1 MDMKRQFHY
10 IFFACTIAFTVIC
23 GILMTRV
30 NVNAD
35 MTKYLPDDSQM
46 KRGLDIVSSVF
57 GDAAQV
63 SGSDVHIMF
72 DSISPAEI
80 SGMCTLLKAYPDV
93 NDVTYRYSADSAHTV
108 FDLAVPKTVNQKA
121 LGKQIAKRFG
131 GNCVVETSQ
140 DGATPP
146 ISVMIIAAV
155 LVMIVLFLMAQSWF
169 EPVVILLTMGIAVV
183 LNMGTN
189 ALLPSV
195 SITTNFIGSIL
206 QAVLSLDYCIILLN
220 RYRQEQ
226 NEHTD
231 RQTAVFAAN
240 RAVKKAAPSVLS
252 SALTTIVG
260 LLMLCFMRLKIGA
273 DMGIV
278 LAKGVAC
285 SLICTFTVMP
295 SLMLLF
301 RRVIN
306 KTAKRV
312 YVPSTDK
319 LARFVT
325 SHKIPMMIGAVML
338 FFASWYFSQ
347 RTTIFFSANAESKIE
362 EVFPSPN
369 PMLVIYDTQDEAS
382 IPALADSLMA
392 LPSVQTIISYP
403 TLLGQQLTPTE
414 MTNHISSLAT
424 LMADQMP
431 EGVSLASPEVKAIL
445 TPEMMQIAY
454 FMRATHGQ
462 EQKMTFPDLARFMHS
477 HISSNP
483 LFASYLNDD
492 MRKQIALLQSM
503 LDMPAAPS
511 EPTEPIVS
519 ASAEQS
525 LNANSL
531 NPNSLNDTS
540 HIQHPTSDIQHP
552 TSDIQHPTSDIQHP
566 TSNIQ
571 HPTSDILHQTSN
583 IQHPTSNILH
593 PTSTIPLVPFI
604 EQLNIDHTSSLTI
617 EMRKLTDTTAI
628 RLPMSVDEMAF
639 FIGSTPTQTRLV
651 YGYAPGKKKL
661 TPLQYVHLLTDDLF
675 NRPGL
680 QGLISPEQR
689 NKLTLRT
696 QLMDLA
702 NANASL
708 SPAEMNTLLG
718 SFGMDGF
725 SEDQLLAML
734 AEPASSTLDTVHP
747 TPDTVHPTPYIQH
760 PTSDI
765 QHPTSNIQHPTSDIQ
780 HPTPDIQHPTSNI
793 QHPTSNI
800 QQPTPADLQAELF
813 IELVFG
819 GKEYTPAQMASKLSR
834 LMKLSGVKS
843 APVTADQMSLLY
855 TYYGSVHSACDTM
868 RLGLDQL
875 LTYVCDTLIYDTR
888 LADMVPNSAHEQV
901 AGVKEQVIGGM
912 GQLRQP
918 SHSLFVVLT
927 SLPVESAQTYAFVDT
942 LMSKADAHLAHDH
955 YYLGESVM
963 YSEMKAGFGHEMN
976 VVTLL
981 TVLAIFLIVALTFR
995 SLIVPTILVVTV
1007 MTAFYVNVVMAG
1019 LISGQVLYLAYLIVQ
1034 AILMGATIDYGILF
1048 ANYYR
1053 ENRKTMPQYEAV
1065 SAAYRGSIRTILT
1078 SGIIMVI
1085 APGVMA
1091 VLIDDLMIS
1100 NIVRSLAIGA
1110 FMAVLLILTVVPAV
1124 LVALDRLVVYGKK
1137 NRFSTPAEE
1146 FETEEVVHLEK
1157 SEEKASSTEVSE
1169 SATK

>member
-10 IFFACTIAFTVIC
+10 IFFACTIALTVIC

-63 SGSDVHIMF
+63 SGSDVHVMF

-306 KTAKRV
+306 KTAKPV

-403 TLLGQQLTPTE
+403 TLLGQQLTPAE

-483 LFASYLNDD
+483 LFASYLDDD

-531 NPNSLNDTS
+531 NPNSLNDNSLNDTS
-540 HIQHPTSDIQHP
+540 NIQHPTSDIQHQ
-552 TSDIQHPTSDIQHP
+552 TSDIQHPTSDTLHP

-571 HPTSDILHQTSN
+571 HPTS
-583 IQHPTSNILH
+583 
-593 PTSTIPLVPFI
+593 IPLVPFI

-617 EMRKLTDTTAI
+617 EMRKLTDTTAV

-696 QLMDLA
+696 KLMDLA

-747 TPDTVHPTPYIQH
+747 TPDTVHPTPDITPFPSGEGRGEASDTVH
-760 PTSDI
+760 PTPYTV
-765 QHPTSNIQHPTSDIQ
+765 HPTSNIQH
-780 HPTPDIQHPTSNI
+780 
-793 QHPTSNI
+793 
-800 QQPTPADLQAELF
+800 PTPADLQAELF

-888 LADMVPNSAHEQV
+888 LADMVPNNAREQV
-901 AGVKEQVIGGM
+901 AGVKKQVIGGM

-918 SHSLFVVLT
+918 SYSLFVVLT

-942 LMSKADAHLAHDH
+942 LMSKADAQLVHDH

-1091 VLIDDLMIS
+1091 ALIDDLMIS

-1146 FETEEVVHLEK
+1146 FETEEAMDSEK
-1157 SEEKASSTEVSE
+1157 SEEKAPSTEVSK

>member
-10 IFFACTIAFTVIC
+10 IFFACTIALTVIC

-46 KRGLDIVSSVF
+46 KCGLDIVSSVF

-306 KTAKRV
+306 KTAKPV

-403 TLLGQQLTPTE
+403 TLLGQQLTPAE
-414 MTNHISSLAT
+414 MTHHISSLAT

-483 LFASYLNDD
+483 LFASYLDDD

-503 LDMPAAPS
+503 LDMPAASS

-531 NPNSLNDTS
+531 NANSLNANSLNPNSLNPNSLND
-540 HIQHPTSDIQHP
+540 
-552 TSDIQHPTSDIQHP
+552 

-571 HPTSDILHQTSN
+571 HPTSDT
-583 IQHPTSNILH
+583 LH
-593 PTSTIPLVPFI
+593 PTP
-604 EQLNIDHTSSLTI
+604 
-617 EMRKLTDTTAI
+617 
-628 RLPMSVDEMAF
+628 
-639 FIGSTPTQTRLV
+639 
-651 YGYAPGKKKL
+651 Y
-661 TPLQYVHLLTDDLF
+661 
-675 NRPGL
+675 
-680 QGLISPEQR
+680 
-689 NKLTLRT
+689 TL
-696 QLMDLA
+696 
-702 NANASL
+702 
-708 SPAEMNTLLG
+708 
-718 SFGMDGF
+718 
-725 SEDQLLAML
+725 
-734 AEPASSTLDTVHP
+734 HP
-747 TPDTVHPTPYIQH
+747 TPDTLHQTCIPRLWQGT
-760 PTSDI
+760 
-765 QHPTSNIQHPTSDIQ
+765 
-780 HPTPDIQHPTSNI
+780 
-793 QHPTSNI
+793 
-800 QQPTPADLQAELF
+800 QPAAD
-813 IELVFG
+813 
-819 GKEYTPAQMASKLSR
+819 
-834 LMKLSGVKS
+834 
-843 APVTADQMSLLY
+843 
-855 TYYGSVHSACDTM
+855 
-868 RLGLDQL
+868 
-875 LTYVCDTLIYDTR
+875 
-888 LADMVPNSAHEQV
+888 
-901 AGVKEQVIGGM
+901 
-912 GQLRQP
+912 
-918 SHSLFVVLT
+918 
-927 SLPVESAQTYAFVDT
+927 
-942 LMSKADAHLAHDH
+942 
-955 YYLGESVM
+955 
-963 YSEMKAGFGHEMN
+963 
-976 VVTLL
+976 
-981 TVLAIFLIVALTFR
+981 
-995 SLIVPTILVVTV
+995 
-1007 MTAFYVNVVMAG
+1007 
-1019 LISGQVLYLAYLIVQ
+1019 
-1034 AILMGATIDYGILF
+1034 
-1048 ANYYR
+1048 
-1053 ENRKTMPQYEAV
+1053 
-1065 SAAYRGSIRTILT
+1065 
-1078 SGIIMVI
+1078 
-1085 APGVMA
+1085 
-1091 VLIDDLMIS
+1091 
-1100 NIVRSLAIGA
+1100 
-1110 FMAVLLILTVVPAV
+1110 
-1124 LVALDRLVVYGKK
+1124 
-1137 NRFSTPAEE
+1137 
-1146 FETEEVVHLEK
+1146 
-1157 SEEKASSTEVSE
+1157 
-1169 SATK
+1169 

>member
-10 IFFACTIAFTVIC
+10 IFFACTIALTVIC

-108 FDLAVPKTVNQKA
+108 FDLAVPKTINQKA

-306 KTAKRV
+306 KTAKPV

-362 EVFPSPN
+362 EVFPLPN

-403 TLLGQQLTPTE
+403 TLLGQQLTPAE
-414 MTNHISSLAT
+414 MTNHIASLAT

-483 LFASYLNDD
+483 LFASYLDDD

-503 LDMPAAPS
+503 LDMPAASS

-519 ASAEQS
+519 ASAEQSFNPNS

-540 HIQHPTSDIQHP
+540 HIPHPTSDTVHPTPYTVHPTPDTLHPTSNIQHQTSNIQHQTSDIQHPTSNILHQTSNIQHP
-552 TSDIQHPTSDIQHP
+552 TSDIQHPTSDIVHP
-566 TSNIQ
+566 TS
-571 HPTSDILHQTSN
+571 
-583 IQHPTSNILH
+583 
-593 PTSTIPLVPFI
+593 
-604 EQLNIDHTSSLTI
+604 
-617 EMRKLTDTTAI
+617 
-628 RLPMSVDEMAF
+628 
-639 FIGSTPTQTRLV
+639 
-651 YGYAPGKKKL
+651 
-661 TPLQYVHLLTDDLF
+661 
-675 NRPGL
+675 
-680 QGLISPEQR
+680 
-689 NKLTLRT
+689 
-696 QLMDLA
+696 
-702 NANASL
+702 
-708 SPAEMNTLLG
+708 
-718 SFGMDGF
+718 
-725 SEDQLLAML
+725 
-734 AEPASSTLDTVHP
+734 
-747 TPDTVHPTPYIQH
+747 
-760 PTSDI
+760 
-765 QHPTSNIQHPTSDIQ
+765 
-780 HPTPDIQHPTSNI
+780 
-793 QHPTSNI
+793 
-800 QQPTPADLQAELF
+800 ADLQAELF

-888 LADMVPNSAHEQV
+888 LADMVPNNAREQV
-901 AGVKEQVIGGM
+901 AGVKKQVIGGM

-942 LMSKADAHLAHDH
+942 LMSKADAQLVHDH

-1091 VLIDDLMIS
+1091 ALIDDLMIS

-1137 NRFSTPAEE
+1137 NRFSASAEE
-1146 FETEEVVHLEK
+1146 FETEEVVDSEK
-1157 SEEKASSTEVSE
+1157 SEEKASSTEVSK

>member
-1 MDMKRQFHY
+1 MKRQFHY
-10 IFFACTIAFTVIC
+10 IFFACTIALTVIC

-108 FDLAVPKTVNQKA
+108 FDLAVPKTINQKA

-146 ISVMIIAAV
+146 ISVMIVAAV

-306 KTAKRV
+306 KTAKPV

-338 FFASWYFSQ
+338 SFASWYFSQ

-403 TLLGQQLTPTE
+403 TLLGQQLTPAE
-414 MTNHISSLAT
+414 MTHHISSLAT

-483 LFASYLNDD
+483 LFASYLDDD

-519 ASAEQS
+519 ASAEQP

-531 NPNSLNDTS
+531 NPNSLNANSLNDTS
-540 HIQHPTSDIQHP
+540 HIQHPTSDTLHQ
-552 TSDIQHPTSDIQHP
+552 TSDIQHP

-571 HPTSDILHQTSN
+571 HPTSN
-583 IQHPTSNILH
+583 IQHPTS
-593 PTSTIPLVPFI
+593 PSIPLVPFI

-747 TPDTVHPTPYIQH
+747 TPDTVHPTPDITPFPSGEGRGEASDTVHRTPYIV
-760 PTSDI
+760 
-765 QHPTSNIQHPTSDIQ
+765 HPTSNIQH
-780 HPTPDIQHPTSNI
+780 
-793 QHPTSNI
+793 
-800 QQPTPADLQAELF
+800 PTPADLQAELF

-843 APVTADQMSLLY
+843 APVTANQMSLLY

-888 LADMVPNSAHEQV
+888 LADMVPNSAREQV
-901 AGVKEQVIGGM
+901 AGVKKQVIGGM

-918 SHSLFVVLT
+918 SYSLFVVLT

-942 LMSKADAHLAHDH
+942 LMSKADAQLVHEH

-1091 VLIDDLMIS
+1091 ALIDDLMIS

-1137 NRFSTPAEE
+1137 NRFSAPAEE
-1146 FETEEVVHLEK
+1146 FETEEAMDSEK
-1157 SEEKASSTEVSE
+1157 SEEKASSTEVSK

>member
-10 IFFACTIAFTVIC
+10 IFFACTIALTVVC

-260 LLMLCFMRLKIGA
+260 LLMLCFMHLKIGA

-306 KTAKRV
+306 KTAKPV

-403 TLLGQQLTPTE
+403 TLLGQQLTPAE
-414 MTNHISSLAT
+414 MTTHIASLAT

-477 HISSNP
+477 HIASNP
-483 LFASYLNDD
+483 LFASYLDDD

-519 ASAEQS
+519 ANAEQS
-525 LNANSL
+525 LNPNSL

-540 HIQHPTSDIQHP
+540 HIQHQTSDTTPFPLGEGRGGASDTVHSTPDTLHQTSDIQH
-552 TSDIQHPTSDIQHP
+552 Q
-566 TSNIQ
+566 
-571 HPTSDILHQTSN
+571 
-583 IQHPTSNILH
+583 
-593 PTSTIPLVPFI
+593 TSTIPLIPFI

-617 EMRKLTDTTAI
+617 EMQKLTDTAAI

-639 FIGSTPTQTRLV
+639 FIGSTLTQTRLV

-734 AEPASSTLDTVHP
+734 AEPASSTLDTIHP
-747 TPDTVHPTPYIQH
+747 TPDTLHSTPSTTLDSELSTLDYELSGEGRGEASDTLHSTPDTVHPTP
-760 PTSDI
+760 S
-765 QHPTSNIQHPTSDIQ
+765 
-780 HPTPDIQHPTSNI
+780 
-793 QHPTSNI
+793 
-800 QQPTPADLQAELF
+800 DLQAELF

-855 TYYGSVHSACDTM
+855 TYYGSVHSVCDTM

-888 LADMVPNSAHEQV
+888 LADMLSMSAREQV

-942 LMSKADAHLAHDH
+942 LMSKADAQLVHDH

-1091 VLIDDLMIS
+1091 ALIDDLMIS

-1146 FETEEVVHLEK
+1146 FETEEVVDSEK

>member
-10 IFFACTIAFTVIC
+10 IFFACTIALTVIC

-57 GDAAQV
+57 GDAAQI

-146 ISVMIIAAV
+146 VSVMIIAAV

-306 KTAKRV
+306 KTAKPV

-403 TLLGQQLTPTE
+403 TLLGQQLTPAE

-454 FMRATHGQ
+454 FMRATQGQ

-477 HISSNP
+477 HIASNP
-483 LFASYLNDD
+483 LFASYLDDD

-511 EPTEPIVS
+511 EPMEPIVS

-540 HIQHPTSDIQHP
+540 HIQHPTSDTIHQ
-552 TSDIQHPTSDIQHP
+552 

-571 HPTSDILHQTSN
+571 HQTSDTLHPTPDTLHQTSN
-583 IQHPTSNILH
+583 IQHQ
-593 PTSTIPLVPFI
+593 TSTIPLIPFI

-617 EMRKLTDTTAI
+617 EMQKLTDTAAI

-747 TPDTVHPTPYIQH
+747 TPNTLHSTPDTVHSTPDTVH
-760 PTSDI
+760 RTSDTV
-765 QHPTSNIQHPTSDIQ
+765 HRTS
-780 HPTPDIQHPTSNI
+780 
-793 QHPTSNI
+793 
-800 QQPTPADLQAELF
+800 ADLQAELF

-843 APVTADQMSLLY
+843 ASVTADQMSLLY

-888 LADMVPNSAHEQV
+888 LADMVPNSAREQV
-901 AGVKEQVIGGM
+901 AGVKKQVIGGM

-942 LMSKADAHLAHDH
+942 LMSKADAQLVHDH

-1091 VLIDDLMIS
+1091 ALIDDLMIS

-1146 FETEEVVHLEK
+1146 FETEEVVDSEK
-1157 SEEKASSTEVSE
+1157 SEEKASSMEVSE

>member
-10 IFFACTIAFTVIC
+10 IFFACTIALTVIC

-72 DSISPAEI
+72 DSISPVEI

-93 NDVTYRYSADSAHTV
+93 NDVTYRYSVDSAHTV

-369 PMLVIYDTQDEAS
+369 PLLVIYDTQDEAS

-403 TLLGQQLTPTE
+403 TLLGQQLTPAE
-414 MTNHISSLAT
+414 MTHHISSLAT

-454 FMRATHGQ
+454 FMRAAHGQ

-483 LFASYLNDD
+483 LFASYLDDD

-540 HIQHPTSDIQHP
+540 HIQHQTSDTLHP
-552 TSDIQHPTSDIQHP
+552 TPYTLHPTPDTTPFPLGEGRGEASDTQ
-566 TSNIQ
+566 
-571 HPTSDILHQTSN
+571 
-583 IQHPTSNILH
+583 H
-593 PTSTIPLVPFI
+593 PTSTIPLIPFI

-747 TPDTVHPTPYIQH
+747 TL
-760 PTSDI
+760 DI
-765 QHPTSNIQHPTSDIQ
+765 V
-780 HPTPDIQHPTSNI
+780 HPTPDITPFPSGEGRGEASDTVHRTPHI
-793 QHPTSNI
+793 QYPTSNI

-855 TYYGSVHSACDTM
+855 TYYGAVHSACDTM

-888 LADMVPNSAHEQV
+888 LADMVPNSAREQV
-901 AGVKEQVIGGM
+901 AGVKKQVIGGM

-942 LMSKADAHLAHDH
+942 LMSKADAQLVHDH

-1091 VLIDDLMIS
+1091 ALIDDLMIS

-1146 FETEEVVHLEK
+1146 FETEEVVDSEK

>member
-1 MDMKRQFHY
+1 MKRQFHY
-10 IFFACTIAFTVIC
+10 IFFACTIALTVIC

-63 SGSDVHIMF
+63 SGSDVHVMF

-306 KTAKRV
+306 KTAKPV

-347 RTTIFFSANAESKIE
+347 RTTIFFSANAGSKIE
-362 EVFPSPN
+362 DVFPSPN

-414 MTNHISSLAT
+414 MTHHISSLAT

-483 LFASYLNDD
+483 LFASYLDDD

-531 NPNSLNDTS
+531 NDTS
-540 HIQHPTSDIQHP
+540 NIQHQTSDIQHQ
-552 TSDIQHPTSDIQHP
+552 TSNTLHPTSDIQHP

-571 HPTSDILHQTSN
+571 HPTSNIQHPTSN
-583 IQHPTSNILH
+583 IQHPTS
-593 PTSTIPLVPFI
+593 IPLVPFI

-734 AEPASSTLDTVHP
+734 AEPASSESVEPIVSASAEQSLNANSLNDTSNIQHP
-747 TPDTVHPTPYIQH
+747 TSDIQHQTSDIQH

-765 QHPTSNIQHPTSDIQ
+765 QHPTSNIQHPTS
-780 HPTPDIQHPTSNI
+780 NI
-793 QHPTSNI
+793 QH
-800 QQPTPADLQAELF
+800 PTPADLQAELF

-875 LTYVCDTLIYDTR
+875 LTYICDTLIYDTR
-888 LADMVPNSAHEQV
+888 LADMVPNSAREQV

-942 LMSKADAHLAHDH
+942 LMSKADAQLVHEH

-1091 VLIDDLMIS
+1091 ALIDDLMIS

-1137 NRFSTPAEE
+1137 NRFSIPAEE
-1146 FETEEVVHLEK
+1146 FETEELVDPEK
-1157 SEEKASSTEVSE
+1157 SEEKASSTEVSK

>member
-10 IFFACTIAFTVIC
+10 IFFACTIALTVIC

-146 ISVMIIAAV
+146 VSVMIIAAV

-306 KTAKRV
+306 KTAKQV

-369 PMLVIYDTQDEAS
+369 PMLVIYDTQDEAY

-403 TLLGQQLTPTE
+403 TLLGQQLTPAE
-414 MTNHISSLAT
+414 MTNHIASLAT
-424 LMADQMP
+424 LMANQMP

-454 FMRATHGQ
+454 FMRAMHGQ

-477 HISSNP
+477 HIASNP
-483 LFASYLNDD
+483 LFASYLDDD

-531 NPNSLNDTS
+531 NANSLNDTS
-540 HIQHPTSDIQHP
+540 YTLHSTPDTLHPTPD
-552 TSDIQHPTSDIQHP
+552 T
-566 TSNIQ
+566 
-571 HPTSDILHQTSN
+571 LHQTSN
-583 IQHPTSNILH
+583 IQHQ
-593 PTSTIPLVPFI
+593 TSTIPLIPFI

-617 EMRKLTDTTAI
+617 EMQKLTDTAAI

-734 AEPASSTLDTVHP
+734 AEPASSILDTVHP
-747 TPDTVHPTPYIQH
+747 TPDTVHPTPD
-760 PTSDI
+760 TTLDSELSTLDSELSGEGRGEASDTL
-765 QHPTSNIQHPTSDIQ
+765 HS
-780 HPTPDIQHPTSNI
+780 TPDTVHRTS
-793 QHPTSNI
+793 
-800 QQPTPADLQAELF
+800 ADLQAELF

-888 LADMVPNSAHEQV
+888 LADMVPNSAREQV

-942 LMSKADAHLAHDH
+942 LMSKADAQLVHDH

-1091 VLIDDLMIS
+1091 ALIDDLMIS

-1146 FETEEVVHLEK
+1146 VETEEVVHLEK

>member
-10 IFFACTIAFTVIC
+10 IFFACTIALTVIC

-260 LLMLCFMRLKIGA
+260 LLMLCFMHLKIGA

-306 KTAKRV
+306 KTAKQV

-403 TLLGQQLTPTE
+403 TLLGQQLTPAE

-454 FMRATHGQ
+454 YMRATHGQ

-477 HISSNP
+477 HIASNP
-483 LFASYLNDD
+483 LFASYLDDD

-511 EPTEPIVS
+511 SPTEPIVS

-540 HIQHPTSDIQHP
+540 HIQHQTSDTLHQTSDTLHP
-552 TSDIQHPTSDIQHP
+552 TPDT
-566 TSNIQ
+566 
-571 HPTSDILHQTSN
+571 LHQTSN
-583 IQHPTSNILH
+583 IQHQ
-593 PTSTIPLVPFI
+593 TSTIPLIPFI

-617 EMRKLTDTTAI
+617 EMQKLTDTAAI

-651 YGYAPGKKKL
+651 YGYASGKKKL

-725 SEDQLLAML
+725 SEDQLLAMI
-734 AEPASSTLDTVHP
+734 AEPASSILDTLHP
-747 TPDTVHPTPYIQH
+747 TPDTLHSTPSTTLDSELSTLDYELSGEGRGEASDTVH
-760 PTSDI
+760 S
-765 QHPTSNIQHPTSDIQ
+765 
-780 HPTPDIQHPTSNI
+780 TPDTVHRTS
-793 QHPTSNI
+793 S
-800 QQPTPADLQAELF
+800 DLQAELF

-888 LADMVPNSAHEQV
+888 LADMVPNSAREQV

-918 SHSLFVVLT
+918 SYSLFVVLT

-942 LMSKADAHLAHDH
+942 LMSKADAQLVHDH

-1091 VLIDDLMIS
+1091 ALIDDLMIS

-1146 FETEEVVHLEK
+1146 FETEEVVDSEK

>member
-1 MDMKRQFHY
+1 
-10 IFFACTIAFTVIC
+10 
-23 GILMTRV
+23 
-30 NVNAD
+30 
-35 MTKYLPDDSQM
+35 
-46 KRGLDIVSSVF
+46 
-57 GDAAQV
+57 
-63 SGSDVHIMF
+63 
-72 DSISPAEI
+72 
-80 SGMCTLLKAYPDV
+80 
-93 NDVTYRYSADSAHTV
+93 
-108 FDLAVPKTVNQKA
+108 
-121 LGKQIAKRFG
+121 
-131 GNCVVETSQ
+131 
-140 DGATPP
+140 
-146 ISVMIIAAV
+146 
-155 LVMIVLFLMAQSWF
+155 
-169 EPVVILLTMGIAVV
+169 
-183 LNMGTN
+183 
-189 ALLPSV
+189 
-195 SITTNFIGSIL
+195 
-206 QAVLSLDYCIILLN
+206 
-220 RYRQEQ
+220 
-226 NEHTD
+226 
-231 RQTAVFAAN
+231 
-240 RAVKKAAPSVLS
+240 
-252 SALTTIVG
+252 
-260 LLMLCFMRLKIGA
+260 
-273 DMGIV
+273 
-278 LAKGVAC
+278 
-285 SLICTFTVMP
+285 
-295 SLMLLF
+295 
-301 RRVIN
+301 
-306 KTAKRV
+306 
-312 YVPSTDK
+312 
-319 LARFVT
+319 
-325 SHKIPMMIGAVML
+325 
-338 FFASWYFSQ
+338 
-347 RTTIFFSANAESKIE
+347 
-362 EVFPSPN
+362 
-369 PMLVIYDTQDEAS
+369 
-382 IPALADSLMA
+382 
-392 LPSVQTIISYP
+392 
-403 TLLGQQLTPTE
+403 
-414 MTNHISSLAT
+414 
-424 LMADQMP
+424 
-431 EGVSLASPEVKAIL
+431 
-445 TPEMMQIAY
+445 
-454 FMRATHGQ
+454 
-462 EQKMTFPDLARFMHS
+462 
-477 HISSNP
+477 
-483 LFASYLNDD
+483 
-492 MRKQIALLQSM
+492 
-503 LDMPAAPS
+503 
-511 EPTEPIVS
+511 
-519 ASAEQS
+519 
-525 LNANSL
+525 
-531 NPNSLNDTS
+531 
-540 HIQHPTSDIQHP
+540 
-552 TSDIQHPTSDIQHP
+552 
-566 TSNIQ
+566 
-571 HPTSDILHQTSN
+571 
-583 IQHPTSNILH
+583 
-593 PTSTIPLVPFI
+593 
-604 EQLNIDHTSSLTI
+604 
-617 EMRKLTDTTAI
+617 MRKLTDTTAI

-708 SPAEMNTLLG
+708 SPEEMNTLLG

-734 AEPASSTLDTVHP
+734 AEPASSTLDTVHS
-747 TPDTVHPTPYIQH
+747 TPDTVHPTPDITPFPSGEGRGEASDTVHLTSNIQH
-760 PTSDI
+760 PTPHI
-765 QHPTSNIQHPTSDIQ
+765 QHPTSNIQH
-780 HPTPDIQHPTSNI
+780 
-793 QHPTSNI
+793 
-800 QQPTPADLQAELF
+800 PTPADLQAELF

-855 TYYGSVHSACDTM
+855 TYHGSVYSACDTM

-888 LADMVPNSAHEQV
+888 LADMVPNSAREQV
-901 AGVKEQVIGGM
+901 AGVKKQVIGGM

-942 LMSKADAHLAHDH
+942 LMSKADAQLVHDH

-1091 VLIDDLMIS
+1091 ALIDDLMIS

-1146 FETEEVVHLEK
+1146 FETEEVVDSEK
-1157 SEEKASSTEVSE
+1157 SEEKALSTEVSE